1 MAHPTLTPSSQT
13 SKSILTIT
21 GSTGAYPNHGGTAAE
36 LVSYPY
42 AIYAD
47 EDSALYDTNFIS
59 GASDQVSY
67 TYKMLGGDVLDV
79 ELKPEPYMLITNWHA

>member
-1 MAHPTLTPSSQT
+1 MAKPTLTPSSQT
-13 SKSILTIT
+13 SKSILTST
-21 GSTGAYPNHGGTAAE
+21 GSAGTFPNQGDTAAE
-36 LVSYPY
+36 LKVYPF

-47 EDSALYDTNFIS
+47 ESSPLYDTNFVS

-79 ELKPEPYMLITNWHA
+79 